1 MTDILVAIVAIMNLA
16 NGVLLFILIR
26 NLTRTSADVH
36 VDHHDGMHA
45 ELGYSEQLAI
55 QDHVIAREEA
65 FNERIRLMKEEA
77 NRVPTDAEELH
88 PDVFNLPHHTI
99 HTGTQGV
106 ETSE

>member
-26 NLTRTSADVH
+26 NLTRTSAEVH
-36 VDHHDGMHA
+36 VDHHDA

-55 QDHVIAREEA
+55 QDHVIQREEA

-77 NRVPTDAEELH
+77 NKTLTDAEELH
-88 PDVFNLPHHTI
+88 PDVFNLPHNII